1 MDETQKRKINA
12 KEFLMEHK
20 KVGFIVGIIFLSLFV
35 IYIALVVFYSSLNDM
50 SAESQ
55 FQNTGVIA
63 PEQESFVDRLFPE
76 FREDS
81 KEVLDENGLPVFGTS
96 TNPFVNVING
106 IAENIGIGGAVGE
119 DAGVDAIEIEKD
131 PVAGYVVFDKPTSI
145 KKYIKNKPSLCLE
158 KISVVNK
165 KDEKSKAVEN
175 FQNTLKSI
183 EGFGEL
189 EVTGVLDEKTRE
201 QIYIFQKRYSEILY
215 KEKTNKEP
223 TRLIDKE
230 TTHFINLLCS
240 FDKEEK
246 NDFINIPTLR
256 YAKKSTR
263 EITDYNTQT
272 KEKIPLNNRLATGTE
287 EAVFSS
293 DGKYVIFRSEGNS
306 NLSGTGLG
314 SRAKKGEIVTE
325 FINLENQNRQT
336 LEKNITTLDFNKQ
349 GQVVYGVP
357 ENVSMSI
364 KIYDPA
370 RQEVRRVA
378 TIPMREWN
386 LFWLGDGTSGEIG
399 IYNKPSAF
407 ADGILMTLNINT
419 KKIERKTTPQAGFA
433 AVKTNFTDFSIG
445 SIGRDGD
452 IRTVLINNKTK
463 IIGDLGLR
471 TFAEKCANT
480 VVFDGVFCAVPKNI
494 SGSVVYPD
502 DWYKQKYFS
511 EDVLVYKTV
520 AGTTTKIIS
529 TFDNRPFSVIKLQV
543 HQNGI
548 FFIEERSLSL
558 YSVEG

>member
-12 KEFLMEHK
+12 KEFLLEHK
-20 KVGFIVGIIFLSLFV
+20 KVGFIVGIVFLSLFV
-35 IYIALVVFYSSLNDM
+35 IYLALVIFYSQLNDM

-55 FQNTGVIA
+55 FQNTGVQA
-63 PEQESFVDRLFPE
+63 PEQESFVERLFPE
-76 FREDS
+76 FNEGS
-81 KEVLDENGLPVFGTS
+81 KEILDENGLPVFGTS

-106 IAENIGIGGAVGE
+106 IAENIGISGGGE
-119 DAGVDAIEIEKD
+119 DAGVDAIEIENE

-158 KISVVNK
+158 KISIVNK
-165 KDEKSKAVEN
+165 KDDKSKAVEN

-183 EGFGEL
+183 EGFGTL
-189 EVTGVLDEKTRE
+189 EVTGTLDENTRE
-201 QIYIFQKRYSEILY
+201 QIYIFQKRYAEILY
-215 KEKTNKEP
+215 KDKGSKEP

-230 TTHFINLLCS
+230 TTHFINLLCA

-246 NDFINIPTLR
+246 NDFVNIPTLR

-287 EAVFSS
+287 EVVFSP
-293 DGKYVIFRSEGNS
+293 DGKYVVFRSEGQNDPRLFPTIKKG
-306 NLSGTGLG
+306 N
-314 SRAKKGEIVTE
+314 KGEIVTE

-336 LEKNITTLDFNKQ
+336 LEKNIATLDFNKQ

-357 ENVSMSI
+357 ENISMSI
-364 KIYDPA
+364 KIYDPT
-370 RQEVRRVA
+370 RQEVRRIA

-386 LFWLGDGTSGEIG
+386 LFWLGDGSSGEIG

-407 ADGILMTLNINT
+407 ADGILMTININT
-419 KKIERKTTPQAGFA
+419 KKLERKTTPQAGFSA
-433 AVKTNFTDFSIG
+433 AKTNFTDFSIG
-445 SIGRDGD
+445 SLGRTGE
-452 IRTVLINNKTK
+452 IKTILINNKTK

-471 TFAEKCANT
+471 TFAEKCAPSI
-480 VVFDGVFCAVPKNI
+480 VFDGLFCAVPKNI
-494 SGSVVYPD
+494 SGSIVYPD

-511 EDVLVYKTV
+511 EDVLVYKSI

-529 TFDNRPFSVIKLQV
+529 TFDNRPFSVTKLQV

-548 FFIEERSLSL
+548 FFIEEKSLSL

>member
-1 MDETQKRKINA
+1 MDETQKRKIKA
-12 KEFLMEHK
+12 KEFLVEHK

-35 IYIALVVFYSSLNDM
+35 IYLALVIFYSSLNDM

-55 FQNTGVIA
+55 FQNTGVVA

-76 FREDS
+76 FSES
-81 KEVLDENGLPVFGTS
+81 TKEILDENGLPVFGTS
-96 TNPFVNVING
+96 TNPFVNAING
-106 IAENIGIGGAVGE
+106 IAENIGMGE
-119 DAGVDAIEIEKD
+119 AQDAGVDAIEIEKE

-175 FQNTLKSI
+175 FQNTLKSL

-189 EVTGVLDEKTRE
+189 EVSGVLDEKTRE
-201 QIYIFQKRYSEILY
+201 QIYIFQKRYAEILY
-215 KEKTNKEP
+215 KDKTNKEP

-230 TTHFINLLCS
+230 TTHFINLLCA

-246 NDFINIPTLR
+246 GDFVNIPTLR

-287 EAVFSS
+287 EAVFSQ
-293 DGKYVIFRSEGNS
+293 DGKYVVFRSEGKNDAR
-306 NLSGTGLG
+306 GK
-314 SRAKKGEIVTE
+314 RGEIVTE
-325 FINLENQNRQT
+325 FVNLENQNRQT

-357 ENVSMSI
+357 ENISMSI
-364 KIYDPA
+364 KIYDPL
-370 RQEVRRVA
+370 RQEVRKIA

-386 LFWLGDGTSGEIG
+386 LFWQGDGASGEIG

-433 AVKTNFTDFSIG
+433 AAKTNFTDFSIG
-445 SIGRDGD
+445 SIGQTGN
-452 IRTVLINNKTK
+452 IRAVLINNKTK

-494 SGSVVYPD
+494 SGSIVYPD

-511 EDVLVYKTV
+511 EDVLVYKTI

-529 TFDNRPFSVIKLQV
+529 TFDNRPFSVTKLQV

>member
-1 MDETQKRKINA
+1 MDETQRRKINA
-12 KEFLMEHK
+12 KEFLLEHK
-20 KVGFIVGIIFLSLFV
+20 KVGFIVGIIFLSLFI

-63 PEQESFVDRLFPE
+63 TEQESFVDRLFPE
-76 FREDS
+76 FNEGQREI
-81 KEVLDENGLPVFGTS
+81 LDENGLPVYGTS
-96 TNPFVNVING
+96 SNPFVNVING
-106 IAENIGIGGAVGE
+106 ITNIVGVE
-119 DAGVDAIEIEKD
+119 EETGVGVIEIEKE
-131 PVAGYVVFDKPTSI
+131 PVAGYVVFNKPTSI

-158 KISVVNK
+158 KISVVSK
-165 KDEKSKAVEN
+165 KDEKSKAVKN
-175 FQNTLKSI
+175 FQNTIKSI
-183 EGFGEL
+183 EGFEST
-189 EVTGVLDEKTRE
+189 EVSGVLDENTRE
-201 QIYIFQKRYSEILY
+201 QIYIFQKRYAEILY
-215 KEKTNKEP
+215 KDKANKEP

-230 TTHFINLLCS
+230 TTHFINLLCA

-246 NDFINIPTLR
+246 NDFVNIPTLR

-272 KEKIPLNNRLATGTE
+272 KEKIPLNNKLATGTE
-287 EAVFSS
+287 EAVFSP
-293 DGKYVIFRSEGNS
+293 DGKYVIFRSEGKNDS
-306 NLSGTGLG
+306 K
-314 SRAKKGEIVTE
+314 AKKGEIVTE

-357 ENVSMSI
+357 ENISMSI
-364 KIYDPA
+364 KIYDPT

-386 LFWLGDGTSGEIG
+386 LYWLGDGASGEIG

-407 ADGILMTLNINT
+407 ADGILMTLNINS
-419 KKIERKTTPQAGFA
+419 KKIERKTTSQAGFA
-433 AVKTNFTDFSIG
+433 AAKTNFTDFSIG
-445 SIGRDGD
+445 SIGRTGD
-452 IRTVLINNKTK
+452 IRAVLINNKTK

-471 TFAEKCANT
+471 TFAEKCASSI
-480 VVFDGVFCAVPKNI
+480 VFDGVFCAVPKNI
-494 SGSVVYPD
+494 SGSIVYPD

-511 EDVLVYKTV
+511 EDVLVYKTI

-529 TFDNRPFSVIKLQV
+529 TFDSRPFSVTKLQV

-548 FFIEERSLSL
+548 FFIEEKSLSL

>member
-20 KVGFIVGIIFLSLFV
+20 KVGFVVGIIFLSLFV
-35 IYIALVVFYSSLNDM
+35 IYLALVIFYSSLNDM

-55 FQNTGVIA
+55 FQNTGVIS
-63 PEQESFVDRLFPE
+63 PEQTSFVERLFPE
-76 FREDS
+76 FSENSR
-81 KEVLDENGLPVFGTS
+81 EVLDENGLPVYGTS
-96 TNPFVNVING
+96 TNPFINTING
-106 IAENIGIGGAVGE
+106 IADSIGISGAE
-119 DAGVDAIEIEKD
+119 EEAGVDAIEIEKE

-158 KISVVNK
+158 KISVVGK

-175 FQNTLKSI
+175 FQNTLKSV
-183 EGFGEL
+183 EGFEEV

-201 QIYIFQKRYSEILY
+201 QIYIFQKRYAEILY
-215 KEKTNKEP
+215 KGKENKEP

-230 TTHFINLLCS
+230 TTHFINLLCN

-246 NDFINIPTLR
+246 NDFLNIPTLR

-272 KEKIPLNNRLATGTE
+272 KEKSPLNNKLATGTE
-287 EAVFSS
+287 EAIFSS
-293 DGKYVIFRSEGNS
+293 DGKYVVFRSEGKA
-306 NLSGTGLG
+306 G
-314 SRAKKGEIVTE
+314 KKGEIVTE
-325 FINLENQNRQT
+325 FVNLENQNRQT
-336 LEKNITTLDFNKQ
+336 LEKNIFTLDFNKQ

-357 ENVSMSI
+357 ENISMSI
-364 KIYDPA
+364 KIYDPL
-370 RQEVRRVA
+370 RQEVRRLA

-386 LFWLGDGTSGEIG
+386 LFWLGDGTTGEIG
-399 IYNKPSAF
+399 IYNKPSAY

-419 KKIERKTTPQAGFA
+419 KKIERKTTPQPGFA
-433 AVKTNFTDFSIG
+433 AAKTNFSEFTIG
-445 SIGRDGD
+445 SIGRSGD
-452 IRTVLINNKTK
+452 IKAILINNKTK
-463 IIGDLGLR
+463 IVGDLGLR
-471 TFAEKCANT
+471 TFAEKCASSII
-480 VVFDGVFCAVPKNI
+480 FDGVFCAVPKNI
-494 SGSVVYPD
+494 SGSIVYPD

-511 EDVLVYKTV
+511 EDVLVYKTI

-529 TFDNRPFSVIKLQV
+529 TFDNRPFSVTKLQV

-548 FFIEERSLSL
+548 FFIEEKSLSL

>member
-1 MDETQKRKINA
+1 MDETQKRRINA
-12 KEFLMEHK
+12 KEFLTEHK
-20 KVGFIVGIIFLSLFV
+20 KVGFVVGIIFLSLFV
-35 IYIALVVFYSSLNDM
+35 IYLALVIFYSSLNDM

-76 FREDS
+76 FNEDPT
-81 KEVLDENGLPVFGTS
+81 EVLDENGLPVFSTS
-96 TNPFVNVING
+96 TNPFVNAING
-106 IAENIGIGGAVGE
+106 IAENIGLVGASE
-119 DAGVDAIEIEKD
+119 DAGVGAIEIEKE

-158 KISVVNK
+158 KISIVSK

-183 EGFGEL
+183 EGFEEL
-189 EVTGVLDEKTRE
+189 EVSGVLDEKTRE
-201 QIYIFQKRYSEILY
+201 QIYIFQKRYAEILY
-215 KEKTNKEP
+215 KDKGSKEP

-230 TTHFINLLCS
+230 TTHFINLLCA

-246 NDFINIPTLR
+246 NDFVNIPTLR
-256 YAKKSTR
+256 YSKKSTR
-263 EITDYNTQT
+263 EITDYNTQS

-287 EAVFSS
+287 EAVFSP
-293 DGKYVIFRSEGNS
+293 DGKYVIFRSEGK
-306 NLSGTGLG
+306 GD
-314 SRAKKGEIVTE
+314 SRGKRGEIVTE
-325 FINLENQNRQT
+325 FINLENQNRQI
-336 LEKNITTLDFNKQ
+336 LEKNISTLDFNKQ

-357 ENVSMSI
+357 ENISMSI
-364 KIYDPA
+364 KIYDPL
-370 RQEVRRVA
+370 RQEVRKIA

-386 LFWLGDGTSGEIG
+386 LYWLGDGSTGEIG

-407 ADGILMTLNINT
+407 ADGILMVLNINT
-419 KKIERKTTPQAGFA
+419 KKIERKTTPQPGFA
-433 AVKTNFTDFSIG
+433 SIKTNFSDFSIG
-445 SIGRDGD
+445 SIGQTGS
-452 IRTVLINNKTK
+452 IKTVLINNKTK

-471 TFAEKCANT
+471 TFAEKCASS

-511 EDVLVYKTV
+511 EDVLVYKSI

-529 TFDNRPFSVIKLQV
+529 TFDNRPFSVTKLQV

-548 FFIEERSLSL
+548 FFIEEKSLSL